1 MDKKVLQSIAGVEI
15 YPIISFLIFFL
26 FFLGLLVYVVL
37 ANRKHFENMSNLPLL
52 SDDDTR
58 KAHLEPDAVC

>member
-15 YPIISFLIFFL
+15 YPLISFAIFFL
-26 FFLGLLVYVVL
+26 FFLGLLIYVVI
-37 ANRKHFENMSNLPLL
+37 ANRQHLDKMSKLPLL
-52 SDDDTR
+52 SDDETL